1 MKLEQYRGQI
11 QILIKS
17 IMLLSPVAL
26 ILVFGNH
33 MYRYEEITSKKLLG
47 KRKRSGQLE
56 ERDDMLPAGEATASK
71 PPEKKRHKE
80 LQKRLD
86 KMDKRGFLK
95 PS

>member
-1 MKLEQYRGQI
+1 M
-11 QILIKS
+11 
-17 IMLLSPVAL
+17 
-26 ILVFGNH
+26 N
-33 MYRYEEITSKKLLG
+33 RYEEITSKKLLG

-56 ERDDMLPAGEATASK
+56 IRQDMMAASIHESEATASK